1 MYELIDP
8 FCLNIAGRVLPT
20 VSPEVGPQQI
30 GEIKDYLQFFVV
42 VISWRK
48 LENKKG
54 EKDKGYIKVYGDNK
68 DTCGGKWKIKD
79 LLD

>member
-1 MYELIDP
+1 MTKRTSQYTSAYTCMI
-8 FCLNIAGRVLPT
+8 NT
-20 VSPEVGPQQI
+20 
-30 GEIKDYLQFFVV
+30 K
-42 VISWRK
+42 ISWRK

-79 LLD
+79 SLD

>member
-1 MYELIDP
+1 MI
-8 FCLNIAGRVLPT
+8 NT
-20 VSPEVGPQQI
+20 
-30 GEIKDYLQFFVV
+30 K
-42 VISWRK
+42 ISWRK

-79 LLD
+79 SLD